1 MGDTLPCRPIL
12 TIRIWIHR
20 DAHDMSADSN
30 AFRTTRW
37 TVLRDVSSEEEE
49 SAAKALAEFCGIYRS
64 PLLAFTKATI
74 PDPQDAE
81 DYVQGFFEKLMER
94 NFLRTAD
101 PDRGRLRTFLLTCLK
116 RHITAER
123 RKKDAMKRGGG
134 IREVPLH
141 EAGSIPADTPGPD
154 ELYHRQWIHLL
165 LERAVN
171 RLRATWTAAGKAD
184 LFEALKPWLGF
195 APESEEDRAALANRF
210 GMTKGSLKTSLYRLR
225 KEYREILM
233 EEISETLEEKTP
245 DKVMDEMKQLLALL

>member
-1 MGDTLPCRPIL
+1 MTE
-12 TIRIWIHR
+12 
-20 DAHDMSADSN
+20 DAN
-30 AFRTTRW
+30 RFRTTRW
-37 TVLRDVSSEEEE
+37 TVLRDVSSAEEA
-49 SAAKALAEFCGIYRS
+49 SAAKALSVFCGIYRA

-116 RHITAER
+116 RHIADER
-123 RKKDAMKRGGG
+123 RKKDAAKRGGG
-134 IREVPLH
+134 IREVPLD

-165 LERAVN
+165 LGRSVT
-171 RLRATWTAAGKAD
+171 RLRDAWAAAGKAD
-184 LFEALKPWLGF
+184 LFAALTPWLGF
-195 APESEEDRAALANRF
+195 APESEEDRAALATRL
-210 GMTKGSLKTSLYRLR
+210 GMTKGSLKTCLYRLR

-245 DKVMDEMKQLLALL
+245 DRVMEEMKQLLALV